1 MCGLGHWELLL
12 ILGIILLLFG
22 AKKLPGLASGLG
34 QSLRAFKK
42 SATEANELEEPKEA
56 AAAAKAPPPAESGER
71 AATEREPGEKPD
83 DKAT

>member
-22 AKKLPGLASGLG
+22 AKKLPGLATGIG

-42 SATEANELEEPKEA
+42 SVGGQEELEEPKPDAPADKDARPAEPVERA
-56 AAAAKAPPPAESGER
+56 SAEHTPDEPPP
-71 AATEREPGEKPD
+71 EK
-83 DKAT
+83 KA

>member
-42 SATEANELEEPKEA
+42 SVQEPGELEEGKDATAEAKPAADEAKPKDE
-56 AAAAKAPPPAESGER
+56 PPAEKKS
-71 AATEREPGEKPD
+71 
-83 DKAT
+83 

>member
-22 AKKLPGLASGLG
+22 AKKLPGLAAGLG

-42 SATEANELEEPKEA
+42 SATEADELEEPKSA
-56 AAAAKAPPPAESGER
+56 AAEDKAKDRPSAEQGEGAER
-71 AATEREPGEKPD
+71 ASDGKPS
-83 DKAT
+83 DKTT

>member
-12 ILGIILLLFG
+12 ILGIVLLLFG

-42 SATEANELEEPKEA
+42 SVQDPDALEDGKTEDAKA
-56 AAAAKAPPPAESGER
+56 AAAEPVEKKTEEPSPEKKA
-71 AATEREPGEKPD
+71 
-83 DKAT
+83 